1 MPDYD
6 VGRIVAAF
14 EHAGASA
21 ISVLTNEDDFGGQ
34 VEDLLLARRACSLPL
49 LRKDFLLDEEE
60 MAESRAGGADC
71 VLLIARIH
79 GESRLKEMCAAAHEQ
94 GLQVLLELYS
104 DSELEGALRAQ
115 PDLLGINQRNLDT
128 LEIDD
133 AIFQRV
139 APLVPEGLPLV
150 AESGVGT
157 RGQMLAA
164 ALSERRFDPAVSQPG
179 LLLADALTPPAS
191 KPAQALARACAELD
205 YVHAWAVIWA
215 VQWHWDNVEEIKKG
229 EPWWEFDYRRAH
241 AKPYASRSPGE

>member
-1 MPDYD
+1 MHSRGWLEERTSSAATGRNFKAAIEAGPVPALIAECKQRSPSGGELVPDYD

-164 ALSERRFDPAVSQPG
+164 ARAG
-179 LLLADALTPPAS
+179 
-191 KPAQALARACAELD
+191 ARAVLAGESLLRAPDLEVKVRELL
-205 YVHAWAVIWA
+205 
-215 VQWHWDNVEEIKKG
+215 G
-229 EPWWEFDYRRAH
+229 R
-241 AKPYASRSPGE
+241 